1 MQKRPQRE
9 GPPCGQRRAEGT
21 RDSLRDILRAQR
33 LRTTMRT
40 KLHRAIQEVI
50 GPPYAKQMRE
60 LASLRQQ
67 VSELRDR
74 LVQDLGELVRSTAER
89 VID

>member
-1 MQKRPQRE
+1 
-9 GPPCGQRRAEGT
+9 
-21 RDSLRDILRAQR
+21 
-33 LRTTMRT
+33 MRT